1 MRGSQARRE
10 LLQIGARKEGRC
22 EQVIS
27 EPRSD
32 TGTQAEGAGRAKVL
46 RQERSCFEEPH
57 GGHWGGNRMM
67 VGKAGIRGDQVRK
80 AQALLSDALQGEM
93 QVDAKVQG
101 SWPVKPE
108 HPPSAVKAQAY
119 AW

>member
-1 MRGSQARRE
+1 MSRAT
-10 LLQIGARKEGRC
+10 
-22 EQVIS
+22 IS

-32 TGTQAEGAGRAKVL
+32 MGSQAGGAGRAEVP
-46 RQERSCFEEPH
+46 RQERSWFEEPQ

-101 SWPVKPE
+101 SWLGKPE
-108 HPPSAVKAQAY
+108 HPPSSVIAQVC